1 MWASWPKA
9 PIDTEYCCKT
19 VVVEKPLFILSAINC
34 PQREGMTIAMLHN
47 IYKYKFPF
55 STVNK
60 TVPTHKGITSV
71 LVLQIRWNPGSAHPE
86 ANGQEK
92 VFHSWRATSASHGP
106 SAFQHSPAHKTH
118 DSARCGAGTERRA
131 NPDDEIQLLAMLI
144 ILCNAPILM
153 QSPIKKRF
161 FFTIQ
166 FHWCCEL
173 AGNEIS
179 EALNT
184 STLKIVSKYIQ
195 SNRLLS
201 KEQKTGRYCMGQESK
216 FTFTAVPGIWR
227 GRAGENGEIKNIQ
240 HQKKTCIKY
249 MPEYKNRVWAR
260 KWPPHCT

>member
-1 MWASWPKA
+1 MWASWPKV

-55 STVNK
+55 SRVNK

-71 LVLQIRWNPGSAHPE
+71 LVLQIRWNSGSAHPE
-86 ANGQEK
+86 VNGQEK

-106 SAFQHSPAHKTH
+106 STFQHSPAHKTH

-131 NPDDEIQLLAMLI
+131 NLDDELQLLAMLI

-161 FFTIQ
+161 FFYNTIPLMLWTGWQ
-166 FHWCCEL
+166 WNFW
-173 AGNEIS
+173 S
-179 EALNT
+179 
-184 STLKIVSKYIQ
+184 SKHIY
-195 SNRLLS
+195 
-201 KEQKTGRYCMGQESK
+201 
-216 FTFTAVPGIWR
+216 P
-227 GRAGENGEIKNIQ
+227 ENCLQVHTKQG
-240 HQKKTCIKY
+240 C
-249 MPEYKNRVWAR
+249 WAR
-260 KWPPHCT
+260 NKKQDDIA